1 MANNNK
7 HTGPNVPALRFPE
20 FSEEWEKFRVSDF
33 IEFFSTNSL
42 SWDQLE
48 YRGAGLLNL
57 HYGMIHNGLPVQVD
71 ASKNALPSIKEDYYP
86 KKYTLCKEGDIAF
99 ADASEDT
106 NDVGKAIEFNNCAGK
121 SIVCGLHTIH
131 GRDRLGLTSIGFKG
145 YLFSSKVYHDQIKS
159 IAQGTKVF
167 SIKAS
172 NFDEVIL
179 GLPKKEEQK
188 KISSLLMTIDDRIL
202 TQSKIIEE
210 LKTLRGALNESLYC
224 CCESYQELSFNDVG
238 VSYSGLSGKSGN
250 DFGSGYPFIPYTNIF
265 TNNIIDEGKL
275 EYVQIRED
283 ESQNSVCFGD
293 LLMTLSSETPEEVGI
308 GAVYLGH
315 ESPLYLNSFAF
326 GIHITRTDL
335 VYPPYLSWLVSTKS
349 FRKFILPYAQ
359 GSTRYNLQKT
369 DFMKAKYR
377 FPTLGRQKAIS
388 VLLSGYSS
396 KIENEERVLNKYTA
410 LKQGLIE
417 QLFI

>member
-1 MANNNK
+1 MFSVTNNRGFVPQSEQFEDREMVGEDIQAYKVIEKGDFAYN
-7 HTGPNVPALRFPE
+7 PARINVGSIAKYEGNGKCMISSLYVCFNTIDRIDRDWFMHLLKTPKMNFYYNLNGE
-20 FSEEWEKFRVSDF
+20 GGVRV
-33 IEFFSTNSL
+33 
-42 SWDQLE
+42 
-48 YRGAGLLNL
+48 
-57 HYGMIHNGLPVQVD
+57 
-71 ASKNALPSIKEDYYP
+71 
-86 KKYTLCKEGDIAF
+86 
-99 ADASEDT
+99 
-106 NDVGKAIEFNNCAGK
+106 
-121 SIVCGLHTIH
+121 
-131 GRDRLGLTSIGFKG
+131 
-145 YLFSSKVYHDQIKS
+145 YLFYPNFARIRSSYPS
-159 IAQGTKVF
+159 LA
-167 SIKAS
+167 
-172 NFDEVIL
+172 
-179 GLPKKEEQK
+179 EQK
-188 KISSLLMTIDDRIL
+188 KIAAMLSLIDERIA

-210 LKTLRGALNESLYC
+210 LKTLRDALNESLYC

-265 TNNIIDEGKL
+265 TNNIIDEGQL
-275 EYVQIRED
+275 DYVQVRED

-377 FPTLGRQKAIS
+377 FPTLGQQKAIS

>member
-20 FSEEWEKFRVSDF
+20 FSGEWEQHSLSDYLRFKNGLNPDAKRFDKGIKFISVMDILNNASISYDCVRASVAATEQEISDF
-33 IEFFSTNSL
+33 EVEYGDVLFQRSSET
-42 SWDQLE
+42 LE
-48 YRGAGLLNL
+48 DIGRSNIYVDSRHCVFGGFVIRGKKIGEYEPYFMKYRLDSPYARKSIIVKGAGAQHFNI
-57 HYGMIHNGLPVQVD
+57 GQDGL
-71 ASKNALPSIKEDYYP
+71 
-86 KKYTLCKEGDIAF
+86 
-99 ADASEDT
+99 
-106 NDVGKAIEFNNCAGK
+106 
-121 SIVCGLHTIH
+121 
-131 GRDRLGLTSIGFKG
+131 
-145 YLFSSKVYHDQIKS
+145 SKVEL
-159 IAQGTKVF
+159 F
-167 SIKAS
+167 
-172 NFDEVIL
+172 F
-179 GLPKKEEQK
+179 PKYEEQV
-188 KISSLLMTIDDRIL
+188 KIGDLLRIIDDRIN

-224 CCESYQELSFNDVG
+224 CCESYQELSFNDFG

-265 TNNIIDEGKL
+265 TNNIIDEGQL
-275 EYVQIRED
+275 DYVQVRED

>member
-20 FSEEWEKFRVSDF
+20 FSGEWERKALSEFVDRVTRRNKGLKSTRPLTISAQFGLVDQT
-33 IEFFSTNSL
+33 EFFKKSVAGADLSNYYLLSKGEFAYNKSYSDGYPLGAIKRLDRYDSGVLSSLYICFVPKPYMSSDYLVQYFESTKWNQVVKDISG
-42 SWDQLE
+42 E
-48 YRGAGLLNL
+48 GARNHGLLNVPVTGFFETQ
-57 HYGMIHNGLPVQVD
+57 HYI
-71 ASKNALPSIKEDYYP
+71 P
-86 KKYTLCKEGDIAF
+86 KRDEQEKLGAFLTLIEKRIA
-99 ADASEDT
+99 
-106 NDVGKAIEFNNCAGK
+106 
-121 SIVCGLHTIH
+121 
-131 GRDRLGLTSIGFKG
+131 
-145 YLFSSKVYHDQIKS
+145 
-159 IAQGTKVF
+159 
-167 SIKAS
+167 
-172 NFDEVIL
+172 
-179 GLPKKEEQK
+179 
-188 KISSLLMTIDDRIL
+188 

-265 TNNIIDEGKL
+265 TNNIIDEGQL
-275 EYVQIRED
+275 EYVQVRED

-315 ESPLYLNSFAF
+315 ESPMYLNSFAF

-377 FPTLGRQKAIS
+377 FPTLGQQKAIS

>member
-1 MANNNK
+1 M
-7 HTGPNVPALRFPE
+7 RFPE
-20 FSEEWEKFRVSDF
+20 FSGEWTKIKLRDLGSFFSGGTPSSSRKDYYGGEIPFIRSGELHSDSTALSITKEAYDSCSAKMVNKGDLLLALYGATSGDISISRICGAINQAILCIRPQYMDAYFIKSLWEKHKKHILETYLQGGQGNLSSEIIKNISFFFPNSD
-33 IEFFSTNSL
+33 E
-42 SWDQLE
+42 
-48 YRGAGLLNL
+48 
-57 HYGMIHNGLPVQVD
+57 QV
-71 ASKNALPSIKEDYYP
+71 
-86 KKYTLCKEGDIAF
+86 
-99 ADASEDT
+99 
-106 NDVGKAIEFNNCAGK
+106 
-121 SIVCGLHTIH
+121 
-131 GRDRLGLTSIGFKG
+131 
-145 YLFSSKVYHDQIKS
+145 
-159 IAQGTKVF
+159 
-167 SIKAS
+167 
-172 NFDEVIL
+172 
-179 GLPKKEEQK
+179 
-188 KISSLLMTIDDRIL
+188 KISRLIHIIDDRIE

-224 CCESYQELSFNDVG
+224 CCESYQELSLNDVG

-265 TNNIIDEGKL
+265 TNNIIDEGQL
-275 EYVQIRED
+275 DYVQVRED

-377 FPTLGRQKAIS
+377 FPTLRRQKAIS
-388 VLLSGYSS
+388 ELLSGYSS